1 MPMVVSRSVTMSL
14 DGFIAGP
21 DDWMGPIARLR

>member
-1 MPMVVSRSVTMSL
+1 MTVFFEITMSL

-21 DDWMGPIARLR
+21 DVARMAAVPSC